1 MMRIYYPQEHYDP
14 QQRGALFPLLKAFIK
29 AAGFT
34 DTQRMAL
41 YQLHSK
47 DCTFVKTME
56 EAELVILT
64 MSWNY
69 YQKHQCMPQA
79 LKLLQA
85 AQELNLPFWSWN
97 AGDFGVKVPVYPH
110 LTVFRMS
117 GYASQQRLGHR
128 GMPVFISDRFKENY
142 GSEQA
147 DYLDYSPLPQV
158 GFCGQAISSQRNA
171 YKEVIKIGLR
181 NTLSRL
187 GLKADEPQALLPA
200 SYLRAQLLRALQL
213 HTGVNCDFILR
224 EQYRA
229 GAKTAAE
236 KEESTRAFYRN
247 IRDNA
252 YVLCVRG
259 AGNFSVRFYEC
270 LMMGRIPL
278 YVHTD
283 GYLPL
288 NDSIDWKKHLV
299 WVDYAERAQLA
310 EKLIAF
316 HQALR
321 PEEFV
326 ALQKSNRQ
334 LWESQL
340 RMGGF
345 FKQEYQK
352 QF

>member
-1 MMRIYYPQEHYDP
+1 MMRIYYPKEHYDL

-29 AAGFT
+29 ASSFT

-47 DCTFVKTME
+47 DCTFVEFIE
-56 EAELVILT
+56 EAELVILP

-69 YQKHQCMPQA
+69 YKKYKRMPQA
-79 LKLLQA
+79 LKLLRA
-85 AQELNLPFWSWN
+85 AQELNLEVWSWN
-97 AGDFGVKVPVYPH
+97 AGDFGVKLPTFPH
-110 LTVFRMS
+110 LSVFRMS
-117 GYASQQRLGHR
+117 GYASQQGLGHR
-128 GMPVFISDRFKENY
+128 GMPVFIADRFHESFGSSQSLYLNY
-142 GSEQA
+142 T
-147 DYLDYSPLPQV
+147 PLPQV
-158 GFCGQAISSQRNA
+158 GFCGQAIANRKQA
-171 YKEVIKIGLR
+171 FKELIKIGLR
-181 NTLSRL
+181 NSLSRL
-187 GLKADEPQALLPA
+187 GLKADEPQALLSA
-200 SYLRAQLLRALQL
+200 SHLRAQLLANLQQ
-213 HTGVNCDFILR
+213 HPGVNCDFIVR

-229 GAKTAAE
+229 GAKTTAE
-236 KEESTRAFYRN
+236 KEESTRAFYQN

-270 LMMGRIPL
+270 LMMGRIPI

-283 GYLPL
+283 SLLPL

-326 ALQKSNRQ
+326 ALQQSNRQ

-352 QF
+352 L